1 MLKKK
6 YRFSFRTKIPSNTI
20 HSKSFVLRFGI
31 SNDFLKVAVVVGKKV
46 DKRATVRNKVKRNI
60 VNILKDNLD
69 IKTKNSII
77 VFAKKQIQNL
87 NDESLRDEIK
97 KSLVK
102 IT

>member
-1 MLKKK
+1 M
-6 YRFSFRTKIPSNTI
+6 
-20 HSKSFVLRFGI
+20 LRFGI